1 MPEQHSG
8 ERGQSMDYKLVISE
22 HADEL
27 LDNLVYYLLYRL
39 KSEQAARHLLDGIDG
54 IYDRLETNPFQFPL
68 SRDAYLANKGYHE
81 AVVPQ
86 MDYIVIFDVREDTV
100 KVVGFFSS
108 IGKLSK
114 QVIKGKKSAGNL
126 SVRGSALF
134 LFALRGCKFLL
145 FPTSFYL
152 QNEGAMIVF

>member
-8 ERGQSMDYKLVISE
+8 KRGQSMDYKLVISE

-27 LDNLVYYLLYRL
+27 LNNLVYYLLYRL

-100 KVVGFFSS
+100 NVVGVFHQYKMSRPNVQK
-108 IGKLSK
+108 ILYKNVQLVCLS
-114 QVIKGKKSAGNL
+114 
-126 SVRGSALF
+126 
-134 LFALRGCKFLL
+134 
-145 FPTSFYL
+145 
-152 QNEGAMIVF
+152 

>member
-8 ERGQSMDYKLVISE
+8 KQGQSMDYKLVISE

-68 SRDAYLANKGYHE
+68 SRDPYLANKGYHE

-100 KVVGFFSS
+100 NVVGVFHQLENYQS
-108 IGKLSK
+108 KL
-114 QVIKGKKSAGNL
+114 
-126 SVRGSALF
+126 
-134 LFALRGCKFLL
+134 
-145 FPTSFYL
+145 
-152 QNEGAMIVF
+152 